1 MRCLQLIRA
10 ALVAAGILL
19 STAAPTVARADDLD
33 PDRDSLARTTPE
45 QLRNGDDSQLRFLAY
60 FITRGEVTNVAP
72 TNDLLQGRV
81 VGRLFGPNTTSTS
94 QGTSWLIEQRL
105 IPFIVFEPKIL
116 DKMAR
121 LRASFELNWTWGD
134 TSYSTGGNFGGAL
147 SGRSVNLE
155 TQNVEIEIDLP
166 HRWRMNLGLQRLWDN
181 IRDPYRTFFSTM
193 ALTGERLAFWGTDA
207 VGISAHGPAFGQMF
221 RFGAYD
227 LYHNK
232 VQEDDHVLL
241 FEALTDRDIRDGW
254 HVGAS
259 VRYLRDTSSGA
270 GGVSVLGQGPD
281 STLADYNGVF
291 RFPLNGQKYHAN
303 LAWVGLDTSYNSE
316 FTAGRFGGSAF
327 AVASLGRVDLLQ
339 MDGSYAKVA
348 DVLGLAIDA
357 RAGYRYGNSRND
369 VVTGEVIFS
378 TGDANGIG
386 DGRYSGVI
394 TGNTYGAPAGV
405 FTTSGAY
412 LLMPH
417 ANVVNRYY
425 SAVPDLSNQGYG
437 LTAGT
442 VNAYYDLY
450 RNVLTAKLGAAAGYS
465 NVAPPNG
472 GHFIGVEGNAMIAYR
487 IRVFLSVELHAAYLH
502 LGDFYDSPKEQ
513 AASITT
519 NPVAA
524 AAAGTGRPHDPWT
537 TFLALKW
544 LMF

>member
-1 MRCLQLIRA
+1 MRSCRHIITA
-10 ALVAAGILL
+10 ALVAVVAATPWSAVRAGE
-19 STAAPTVARADDLD
+19 LD

-60 FITRGEVTNVAP
+60 FITRAEATNVTP

-81 VGRLFGPNTTSTS
+81 VGRLFGPNTTTTAS
-94 QGTSWLIEQRL
+94 GTSWLIEQRL

-121 LRASFELNWTWGD
+121 LRASFEINWTWGD
-134 TSYSTGGNFGGAL
+134 TSYSVGGNFGGAL

-155 TQNVEIEIDLP
+155 TQNVEIELTLP
-166 HRWRMNLGLQRLWDN
+166 HHWQLNIGLQRLWDN

-193 ALTGERLAFWGTDA
+193 SLTGERLAFWGTDA
-207 VGISAHGPAFGQMF
+207 VGISAHGPAFGNYF

-232 VQEDDHVLL
+232 VSEDDHVLL

-259 VRYLRDTSSGA
+259 ARYLRDTSSGA

-303 LAWVGLDTSYNSE
+303 LAWLGLNSSYNPE
-316 FTAGRFGGSAF
+316 FTAGRFGASAF
-327 AVASLGRVDLLQ
+327 AVASLGRVDILQ
-339 MDGSYAKVA
+339 PNGSYAKVA
-348 DVLGLAIDA
+348 DVLGLALDA

-369 VVTGEVIFS
+369 VVTGEVIYT
-378 TGDANGIG
+378 TGDSNGIS

-405 FTTSGAY
+405 FTSSGAY

-417 ANVVNRYY
+417 ANVVNRFY
-425 SAVPDLSNQGYG
+425 SAVSDLSNQGYG

-442 VNAYYDLY
+442 LNGSFDIV
-450 RNVLTAKLGAAAGYS
+450 RNVLTVKLGLAAAGS
-465 NVAPPNG
+465 NVAPPMG
-472 GHFIGVEGNAMIAYR
+472 GHFIGFEANGMLAWR
-487 IRVFLSVELHAAYLH
+487 IRVFMSVELHGAYLH
-502 LGDFYDSPKEQ
+502 LGDFYDSPREKPGSLTS
-513 AASITT
+513 A
-519 NPVAA
+519 PAA
-524 AAAGTGRPHDPWT
+524 AATGGRPVDPFT